1 MMSFFAAS
9 ARAMKLRCASPF
21 NASNRPKANLPEG
34 TFVADHGAWA
44 AGLLLAPSVP
54 RGSHRRTGCCEPGSG
69 PPADEPLAVEQPDA
83 RPDQEDVEHQHDRP
97 LQRVVAG
104 PGADPPGE
112 LTSDEPHQR
121 EHDERREL
129 LREPGLAHARRDEHR
144 EPVPEEGEQRRD
156 HPDAEE

>member
-54 RGSHRRTGCCEPGSG
+54 RGSHRRTGRCEPGSG
-69 PPADEPLAVEQPDA
+69 PSADEPLAVEQPNA
-83 RPDQEDVEHQHDRP
+83 RQDHRA
-97 LQRVVAG
+97 LQRVVPG
-104 PGADPPGE
+104 PGAYPSGE

-129 LREPGLAHARRDEHR
+129 LREPSLAHARRD
-144 EPVPEEGEQRRD
+144 
-156 HPDAEE
+156 